1 MTAVSV
7 SRPRRWLARRVS
19 PRTVRTRVTVVAGC
33 ALTAAGLA
41 GLAVLY
47 RLQLGSA
54 DRTVQTQLRAYAAQ
68 VEQDVARGSI
78 PRPLPGSV
86 LDPAA
91 QAQVLAPDG
100 VVLAATRTLA
110 GLPALY
116 RLPAGSAVPVR
127 QAAAGGVLP
136 GELFVF
142 GERVTA
148 AGRPVIIITST
159 ATSLRR
165 QVNETFAQLLVIG
178 MPALLALACM
188 TIWVVVGRALRPVK
202 RIRRAA
208 GAITHADLS
217 RRVPEPG
224 TNDEIGHLART
235 MNDMLARLEDSAA
248 RQRRFVADASHEL
261 RTPLTAIR
269 ASLEVGLTHPEG
281 APWPD
286 IARRA
291 ARQTE
296 RLEKLTAQLL
306 LLAKSDAGQLAG
318 RRELVDLHVT
328 LTEMAA
334 AIPATGIYVDVCVPP
349 GTTVTG
355 APEELSRLFRN
366 LIDNAVRY
374 ARHLVLITARAADPL
389 AVEIIDDGPGIPA
402 AERERVFG
410 RFVRLDPS
418 CGHASGSS
426 GLGLAIAR
434 EIAATH
440 GATIVLAEAEDG
452 GTRAVVTL
460 RCPEPSGQG
469 SNRILD
475 GKGMGSS
482 AKRQNFYS

>member
-1 MTAVSV
+1 MTALSV

-33 ALTAAGLA
+33 ALTAAVLPGLP
-41 GLAVLY
+41 VLY
-47 RLQLGSA
+47 PLQRGSA
-54 DRTVQTQLRAYAAQ
+54 DRTVPAQRRAYAAQ
-68 VEQDVARGSI
+68 VEQDVARGSF
-78 PRPLPGSV
+78 PRPLPGSA

-100 VVLAATRTLA
+100 TVLAATRTLA

-127 QAAAGGVLP
+127 QAVAGGVLP

-148 AGRPVIIITST
+148 DGRPVIIITST

-188 TIWVVVGRALRPVK
+188 TIWLVVGRALRPVEQ
-202 RIRRAA
+202 IRRAA
-208 GAITHADLS
+208 GAITHAGLS

-224 TNDEIGHLART
+224 TDDEIGDLART

-291 ARQTE
+291 ARQTQ

-318 RRELVDLHVT
+318 RRGQADLHAM

-334 AIPATGIYVDVCVPP
+334 AIPAPGISVHLSVPP

-355 APEELSRLFRN
+355 SPEELSRLFRN
-366 LIDNAVRY
+366 LVDNAVRY
-374 ARHLVLITARAADPL
+374 ARRRVVITARTAGPL
-389 AVEIIDDGPGIPA
+389 VVEIIDDGPGIPA
-402 AERERVFG
+402 SERERVFG

-418 CGHASGSS
+418 RGQAGGSS

-434 EIAATH
+434 EIAAAH
-440 GATIVLAEAEDG
+440 GATIVLAEAEGG
-452 GTRAVVTL
+452 GTRAVVTFGGTAKP
-460 RCPEPSGQG
+460 RSVR
-469 SNRILD
+469 NRDLDLD
-475 GKGMGSS
+475 GE
-482 AKRQNFYS
+482 

>member
-1 MTAVSV
+1 MTAGPGA
-7 SRPRRWLARRVS
+7 RAGRWRRLTRRVS
-19 PRTVRTRVTVVAGC
+19 PRTVRTRVTVVAGL
-33 ALTAAGLA
+33 ALTAAVLLGLI
-41 GLAVLY
+41 VMY
-47 RLQLGSA
+47 PLQLSSA

-68 VEQDVARGSI
+68 VEQAVARGAF
-78 PRPLPGSV
+78 PRPLPGSA

-100 VVLAATRTLA
+100 TVLAATRTLA

-127 QAAAGGVLP
+127 QQAADGILP

-142 GERVTA
+142 GEHATA
-148 AGRPVIIITST
+148 GGRPVIVITST

-178 MPALLALACM
+178 VPGLLILACA
-188 TIWVVVGRALRPVK
+188 TIWLVVGRALRPVE

-224 TNDEIGHLART
+224 TDDEIGRLAHT
-235 MNDMLARLEDSAA
+235 MNDMLTRLANSAA
-248 RQRRFVADASHEL
+248 RERRFVADASHEL

-269 ASLEVGLTHPEG
+269 ASLEVGLAHPES

-291 ARQTE
+291 ARQSG
-296 RLEKLTAQLL
+296 RLQELTAQLL

-318 RRELVDLHVT
+318 RREQADLSAM

-334 AIPATGIYVDVCVPP
+334 AVSAPGISVRVSVPP

-355 APEELSRLFRN
+355 SPEELSRLFRN
-366 LIDNAVRY
+366 LVDNAVRY
-374 ARHLVLITARAADPL
+374 ARRRVVITARVADPL
-389 AVEIIDDGPGIPA
+389 VVEVIDDGPGIPA
-402 AERERVFG
+402 SERERVFG
-410 RFVRLDPS
+410 RFVRLDPGR
-418 CGHASGSS
+418 GHVGSSS

-434 EIAATH
+434 EIATAH
-440 GATIVLAEAEDG
+440 GATIVLAEAKAEAEAGGG
-452 GTRAVVTL
+452 GTRAVVTFAG
-460 RCPEPSGQG
+460 P
-469 SNRILD
+469 
-475 GKGMGSS
+475 
-482 AKRQNFYS
+482 AKPRPRSEQRS